1 MQRPGEPGAARF
13 GPPEGCAD
21 HRPHRYRSFMIEEIL
36 TEPPGPK
43 GAAPAAAAAA
53 AGELLKFGVQ
63 ALLAARPFHSHLA
76 VLKAEQAAVFKFPL
90 APLGCSGLGS
100 ALLAAGPGLPGAAGA
115 PHLPLELQLRGKL
128 EAPGAGEPGTKAKK
142 GRRSR
147 TVFTEL
153 QLMGLEKRFE
163 KQKYLS
169 TPDRIDLAE
178 SLGLSQ
184 LQVKTWYQNRRMKWK
199 KIVSLNLRNA
209 TSGGLPCGSLVLP
222 QGSPLTGLEERALKD
237 QSSKREGGRRRK
249 PAPEHKGS
257 NITNFY
263 NLLMMSHLQAATGFA
278 SAMQQPPRCLR
289 RRRPQP
295 GSDGPPQSCQ
305 ATDKPSPSP
314 GNRGPDPV
322 PKETL
327 LSIQLH

>member
-1 MQRPGEPGAARF
+1 MASVLSGTSRPAGSRASVGRSLRTSR
-13 GPPEGCAD
+13 
-21 HRPHRYRSFMIEEIL
+21 RPWHPHVTVSHLVWPSLSRSRPSL
-36 TEPPGPK
+36 TSLWIPQLPS
-43 GAAPAAAAAA
+43 
-53 AGELLKFGVQ
+53 LGVLSP
-63 ALLAARPFHSHLA
+63 ALLGSILLGRVLRWVSLGLA

-199 KIVSLNLRNA
+199 KIVLQG
-209 TSGGLPCGSLVLP
+209 GGLE
-222 QGSPLTGLEERALKD
+222 SPTKPKGRPKKNSIPTSEQLTEQEIQPLKLRALR
-237 QSSKREGGRRRK
+237 S
-249 PAPEHKGS
+249 
-257 NITNFY
+257 
-263 NLLMMSHLQAATGFA
+263 AATGL
-278 SAMQQPPRCLR
+278 PRG
-289 RRRPQP
+289 RPKEQKP
-295 GSDGPPQSCQ
+295 Q
-305 ATDKPSPSP
+305 ATEGLTPEVAGS
-314 GNRGPDPV
+314 
-322 PKETL
+322 
-327 LSIQLH
+327 

>member
-1 MQRPGEPGAARF
+1 MQHPLELGAAPYF
-13 GPPEGCAD
+13 PAESFPD

-36 TEPPGPK
+36 TEPPAAK
-43 GAAPAAAAAA
+43 GAAPP

-63 ALLAARPFHSHLA
+63 ALLAARPYHSHLA
-76 VLKAEQAAVFKFPL
+76 ALKADPAAVFKFPL

-100 ALLAAGPGLPGAAGA
+100 ALLAAGSGLQGGSSAA
-115 PHLPLELQLRGKL
+115 HLPLELHLRGKL
-128 EAPGAGEPGTKAKK
+128 EPGPPEPAGKAKK

-199 KIVSLNLRNA
+199 KIVLQG
-209 TSGGLPCGSLVLP
+209 GGLE
-222 QGSPLTGLEERALKD
+222 SPTKPKGRPKKNSIPSSEQLSEQERARD
-237 QSSKREGGRRRK
+237 AEK
-249 PAPEHKGS
+249 PPES
-257 NITNFY
+257 
-263 NLLMMSHLQAATGFA
+263 LAEVSQ
-278 SAMQQPPRCLR
+278 
-289 RRRPQP
+289 
-295 GSDGPPQSCQ
+295 
-305 ATDKPSPSP
+305 
-314 GNRGPDPV
+314 
-322 PKETL
+322 EE
-327 LSIQLH
+327 